1 MTAQQLAK
9 YLYRLNG
16 YMDMPRDILDI
27 TQPAADML
35 LQQQAEI
42 EAFKEQLADCTCQGG
57 HSQAWLK
64 AKGRLK

>member
-42 EAFKEQLADCTCQGG
+42 DALRNQLWDLKSEPWGFGRKAQEQ
-57 HSQAWLK
+57 
-64 AKGRLK
+64 